1 MANLYVQV
9 GIDAPLFNLFD
20 YHWNEES
27 LGAPPK
33 IGTLVKLEF
42 GKKLTTGIVL
52 RVSKNL
58 SYTERAGKKSNVK
71 DILGLAPIA
80 RLDPGIMRLANF
92 AAKYYLRP
100 IGEVL
105 LSTIPNEWK
114 KPQLWEKLTK
124 QIEKQQLKLAGK
136 KNSEVSGQNYELNQE
151 QQQVL
156 KTLLDYSEKKTY
168 KTILL
173 RGVTGSGK
181 TAVYL
186 NWLQEITKGDN
197 AQALILVPE
206 INLTPQLEKT
216 LKKYFLEK
224 DLITLH
230 SNLTPLERNFAWW
243 RLQNGH
249 GKIILGT
256 RLSVLAPIPNLRAI
270 VVDEEHDQSYKQ
282 QEGLRYSARDLAIWR
297 AADLKIPILLSS
309 ATPSCET
316 WLKVMDHKIPL
327 LKLSHRAKKGA
338 TTPKLELIDLKN
350 AKINKQ
356 LDKNGLTIQIKQAIE
371 KAWQSGK
378 QSLVFVNRRGFAPV
392 LSCIHCSCKSE
403 CKKCSAWMVVHKKS
417 AKQEDRILQCHHC
430 GLVNWL
436 PKICPDCGNQDLQ
449 MLGMGTQ
456 KIEDVLEELFPQM
469 SLLRVDS
476 DTSKNK
482 GQAENLFAKIH
493 SGQAQLIVG
502 TQMLTKG
509 HDFEQVEIVIV
520 LDADKSLYSH
530 DFRAIEKMFS
540 QLVQVAG
547 RGGRGEGSEQAKI
560 YIQTQFPEHPLFWA
574 IATDRHE
581 EFLTSLVNE
590 RKLSKL
596 PPYSY
601 QAMII
606 AESRSFEKNVEV
618 LQQIKKEV
626 MSCHNQFTPVLLYD
640 AVPRGIQKLAGQER
654 AQMLL
659 ESADRQ
665 ALQIALEH
673 CLGVIEK
680 VKKKSRAIKIIID
693 RDPIQF

>member
-1 MANLYVQV
+1 
-9 GIDAPLFNLFD
+9 
-20 YHWNEES
+20 
-27 LGAPPK
+27 
-33 IGTLVKLEF
+33 
-42 GKKLTTGIVL
+42 
-52 RVSKNL
+52 
-58 SYTERAGKKSNVK
+58 
-71 DILGLAPIA
+71 
-80 RLDPGIMRLANF
+80 
-92 AAKYYLRP
+92 
-100 IGEVL
+100 
-105 LSTIPNEWK
+105 
-114 KPQLWEKLTK
+114 
-124 QIEKQQLKLAGK
+124 
-136 KNSEVSGQNYELNQE
+136 
-151 QQQVL
+151 
-156 KTLLDYSEKKTY
+156 
-168 KTILL
+168 
-173 RGVTGSGK
+173 
-181 TAVYL
+181 
-186 NWLQEITKGDN
+186 
-197 AQALILVPE
+197 
-206 INLTPQLEKT
+206 
-216 LKKYFLEK
+216 
-224 DLITLH
+224 
-230 SNLTPLERNFAWW
+230 
-243 RLQNGH
+243 
-249 GKIILGT
+249 
-256 RLSVLAPIPNLRAI
+256 
-270 VVDEEHDQSYKQ
+270 
-282 QEGLRYSARDLAIWR
+282 
-297 AADLKIPILLSS
+297 
-309 ATPSCET
+309 
-316 WLKVMDHKIPL
+316 
-327 LKLSHRAKKGA
+327 
-338 TTPKLELIDLKN
+338 
-350 AKINKQ
+350 
-356 LDKNGLTIQIKQAIE
+356 
-371 KAWQSGK
+371 
-378 QSLVFVNRRGFAPV
+378 
-392 LSCIHCSCKSE
+392 
-403 CKKCSAWMVVHKKS
+403 MVVHKKS

-456 KIEDVLEELFPQM
+456 KIEDVLEELFPKM

-509 HDFEQVEIVIV
+509 HDFEQVEIVVV